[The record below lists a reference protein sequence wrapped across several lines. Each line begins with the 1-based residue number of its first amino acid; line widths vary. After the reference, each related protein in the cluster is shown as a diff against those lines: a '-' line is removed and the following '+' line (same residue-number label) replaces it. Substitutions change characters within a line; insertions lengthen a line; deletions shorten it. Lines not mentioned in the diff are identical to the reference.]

1 MKIEILEPI
10 LHERDRFETGEIRI
24 VDDSLGAYFCG
35 CGWAKDL
42 DGNVKTATRDINRVT
57 LYGVGKSS
65 HASSVKEI

>member
-35 CGWAKDL
+35 CGWAKDV
-42 DGNVKTATRDINRVT
+42 DGKVETKPRDINRVT
-57 LYGVGKSS
+57 LYGIGKTS
-65 HASSVKEI
+65 HGSRVKEI